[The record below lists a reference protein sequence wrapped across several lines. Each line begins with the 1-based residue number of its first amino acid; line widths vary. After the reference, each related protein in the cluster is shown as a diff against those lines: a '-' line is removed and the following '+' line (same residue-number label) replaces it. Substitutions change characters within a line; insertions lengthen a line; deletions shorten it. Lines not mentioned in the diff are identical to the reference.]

1 MTPAPPPP
9 DPSPRREQRALAVG
23 LVVVAGLLLYRGYGS
38 AFTTRPTQQTPAA
51 SSVNVNTADRTELL
65 QVPGVGP
72 HMADAI
78 LTHRNTFG
86 PFASLDELDGVKGIG
101 GKTLDKLRPW
111 LHVAGQPVVRGQQP
125 DVEKLERKPPAAAA
139 PTKKLDAAEQID
151 VNTAIA
157 AELQRLPGI
166 GPKLAERI
174 IDARTARPFASADD
188 LRRVGGIGA
197 KTLEKLRPHLRFS
210 GPR

>member
-1 MTPAPPPP
+1 MTPAPPSPIPP
-9 DPSPRREQRALAVG
+9 PRREQRALAAC

-38 AFTTRPTQQTPAA
+38 AFATRPTQQTPAA
-51 SSVNVNTADRTELL
+51 ASINVNTADRTELL

-86 PFASLDELDGVKGIG
+86 PFTTLDELDGVKGIG

-111 LHVAGQPVVRGQQP
+111 LHVEGQPVVRGP
-125 DVEKLERKPPAAAA
+125 EPLVEKLERKPLAPAA
-139 PTKKLDAAEQID
+139 PTKKLDASEQID
-151 VNTAIA
+151 VNTATA

-166 GPKLAERI
+166 GPKIAERI
-174 IDARTARPFASADD
+174 IEAREGKAFTTPED
-188 LRRVGGIGA
+188 LRRVAGIGA
-197 KTLEKLRPHLRFS
+197 KTLEKLRPHLRFTAA
-210 GPR
+210 R